1 MQRMRIAGPLR
12 RYVRLRLEKQQLP
25 LKFRGANVERVGMGA
40 SEFTT
45 FAIAKDA
52 AEAFRLA
59 HDEARHMEGHGGYTG
74 TIAEVSSYSHP
85 IQLPPRVTAVKA
97 LGWAWAIA
105 DNNGASRVPA
115 KHRELAE
122 RIARY
127 MRDKWGPC
135 ACLKLNASETKQ
147 RKEAQGMKGTRA
159 QAFAFS
165 GLASC

>member
-1 MQRMRIAGPLR
+1 MRDLELIADHSTTAWNLNHVNVTASADLVALAYDRNNEDVVNAITNLTEPTLR
-12 RYVRLRLEKQQLP
+12 RQLE
-25 LKFRGANVERVGMGA
+25 
-40 SEFTT
+40 
-45 FAIAKDA
+45 
-52 AEAFRLA
+52 
-59 HDEARHMEGHGGYTG
+59 
-74 TIAEVSSYSHP
+74 
-85 IQLPPRVTAVKA
+85 
-97 LGWAWAIA
+97 
-105 DNNGASRVPA
+105 
-115 KHRELAE
+115 RELAE